1 MSANSVS
8 DLALL
13 RRCIRIAQAARD
25 SGNTPFGALLA
36 DPQGRVLLEQGN
48 VELTEHRCT
57 GHAETALMELASRT
71 YPPDFLA
78 MCSLYTSVE
87 PCAMCA
93 GAIYWG
99 NVGRVVYAL
108 DESRLATLTGD
119 DERNLTLALPC
130 RAVFAA
136 GRKTIEVAGPFAELE
151 AEVMAGHAGFWQ

>member
-1 MSANSVS
+1 MSANNAS

-13 RRCIRIAQAARD
+13 RRCIRIAATARAN
-25 SGNTPFGALLA
+25 GNTPFGALLA
-36 DPQGRVLLEQGN
+36 DPQGRVLLEMGN
-48 VELTEHRCT
+48 VEVTERRCT
-57 GHAETALMELASRT
+57 GHAETALMDLASRT
-71 YPPDFLA
+71 FLPDFLA
-78 MCSLYTSVE
+78 TCSLYTSVE

-130 RAVFAA
+130 RSVFAA
-136 GRKTIEVAGPFAELE
+136 GRKEIIVEGPFLELE
-151 AEVMAGHAGFWQ
+151 AEVMAGHAGFWV